1 MQQRIDYANTLINM
15 KKTYKNMCIAILYMK
30 VITNSMDNKEIISL
44 MKEFFLNL

>member
-1 MQQRIDYANTLINM
+1 
-15 KKTYKNMCIAILYMK
+15 MCIAILYMK